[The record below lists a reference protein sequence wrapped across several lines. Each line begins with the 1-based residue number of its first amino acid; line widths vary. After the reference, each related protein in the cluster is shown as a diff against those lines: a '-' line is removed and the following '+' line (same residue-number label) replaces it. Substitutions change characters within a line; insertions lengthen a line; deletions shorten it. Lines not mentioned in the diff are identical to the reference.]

1 MSARSDS
8 RPEAPAPLVSPVVDT
23 HCHLDM
29 CAADDGPTVDQALA
43 AAAAVGVPKVIQV
56 GCDVSGSR
64 WAAQVAADHEDIWAA
79 VALHPNEAP
88 KIHEA
93 GGLTL
98 LEAAWREIGELAEL
112 PQVRAIGESGMDFF
126 RTESPGRAI
135 QEESFRFH
143 IELAKRTGK
152 TLVVHDRDAH
162 DDVLRILDDEGHPDT
177 VVLHCFSG
185 DADFARSA
193 SERGWYCSFSG
204 VVTFKNAIDLREAAA
219 VVPADRL
226 LVETDAPFLTP
237 VPHRGKLNG
246 PYLVPLTVRQL
257 VDVRSVA
264 EDELCQLLYAN
275 SVRAFG
281 TL

>member
-1 MSARSDS
+1 MASRSNEPPAA
-8 RPEAPAPLVSPVVDT
+8 PEPLAAPVVDS

-29 CAADDGPTVDQALA
+29 CAADGGPTVDEALA

-56 GCDVSGSR
+56 GCDVQGSR
-64 WAAQVAADHEDIWAA
+64 WAAKVAAEHDDIWAA

-98 LEAAWREIGELAEL
+98 LEAAWREISELAEL
-112 PQVRAIGESGMDFF
+112 PQVRAIGETGMDFF
-126 RTESPGRAI
+126 RTELPGRAI

-143 IELAKRTGK
+143 IGLAKRLGK
-152 TLVVHDRDAH
+152 TLVVHDRDSH
-162 DDVLRILDDEGHPDT
+162 DDVLRILDDEGHPET

-185 DADFARSA
+185 DADFARAA

-204 VVTFKNAIDLREAAA
+204 VLTFKNADDLRAAA
-219 VVPADRL
+219 AIVPAERL

-237 VPHRGKLNG
+237 APHRGKANA
-246 PYLVPLTVRQL
+246 PYLIPLTVRQL
-257 VDVRSVA
+257 AEVRGIK
-264 EDELCQLLYAN
+264 EHELCNVLLAN
-275 SVRAFG
+275 TEHAFG
-281 TL
+281 PL